1 MLARSFA
8 VAAGVLRLPRRH
20 YLAAVIC
27 IASFSFAGLVE
38 AGGDD
43 PLGPAELAR
52 IDRGELVQ
60 RQISEQRGGLR
71 LIGGSSWQLID
82 AAPEVVWT
90 ALLDTAHYPRFLPQL
105 AEARVVQEQGSTRT
119 VYMRHNGML
128 SPSYFLSL
136 HIDEPHHAIAFRLDP
151 KRPHDIRA
159 AWGVYNVRPY
169 GEDGDRTLLAFGVR
183 ADIGDGLMTAL
194 VRGSAHEWMMKVPW
208 MVKRFVEG
216 SGRYIYAQQAKD
228 ARQRLLAKGN

>member
-8 VAAGVLRLPRRH
+8 VAAALQPRRC
-20 YLAAVIC
+20 YAA
-27 IASFSFAGLVE
+27 ALVCGVSLLFTGAAE

-60 RQISEQRGGLR
+60 RQVSEQRGDLR

-90 ALLDTAHYPRFLPQL
+90 ALLDTAHYTRFLPQL
-105 AEARVVQEQGSTRT
+105 AEARVVQEQGTNRT
-119 VYMRHNGML
+119 VYMRHNGVL
-128 SPSYFLSL
+128 APSYFLAL
-136 HIDEPHHAIAFRLDP
+136 HIDESQHAIAFRLDG

-169 GEDGDRTLLAFGVR
+169 DEDGNRTLLAFGVR

-194 VRGSAHEWMMKVPW
+194 MRGSAHEWMMKVPW

-216 SGRYIYAQQAKD
+216 SGRYLYAQQANE